1 VEDPSMGRRKVT
13 VWLDDDIARLIRIL
27 AMARGVSVSSLIRSM
42 IESELRVYDVIYGFH
57 KESDT

>member
-1 VEDPSMGRRKVT
+1 MGRRKVT